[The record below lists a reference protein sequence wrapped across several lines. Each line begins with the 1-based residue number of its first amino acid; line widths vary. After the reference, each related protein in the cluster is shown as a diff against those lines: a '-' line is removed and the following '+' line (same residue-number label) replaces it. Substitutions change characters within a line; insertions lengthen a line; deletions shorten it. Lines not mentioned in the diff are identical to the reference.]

1 MTKIIS
7 IIPARK
13 GSKGIPNKN
22 LISLCLKHLIHYAIQ
37 ASKQSIV
44 EETWVS
50 SDSDEILNISKKLGA
65 KTIKRPEELSDDNAS
80 SESALIHFS
89 EKVEFDIL
97 VFIQCTSPLVKPQD
111 INRGIEKMKNFDS
124 IVSVTETHHMFWNAK
139 GPLYDINNR
148 ERRQDSI
155 KRYLETGSFYI
166 TSKKNL
172 MKSQNRLSGKIGLVE
187 IPKHR
192 SIEIDTIDDLKIAE
206 LMINS
211 TTFSDD

>member
-1 MTKIIS
+1 M
-7 IIPARK
+7 
-13 GSKGIPNKN
+13 N
-22 LISLCLKHLIHYAIQ
+22 LSGKPLIYYAIQ

-65 KTIKRPEELSDDNAS
+65 KTIKRPKELSDDNAS

-89 EKVEFDIL
+89 ENIEFDIL
-97 VFIQCTSPLVKPQD
+97 VFIQCTSPLIKPQD

-124 IVSVTETHHMFWNAK
+124 IVSVTETHQMFWNAK

-148 ERRQDSI
+148 ERRQNSI
-155 KRYLETGSFYI
+155 KRYLETGSFFI
-166 TSKKNL
+166 TTKKNL
-172 MKSQNRLSGKIGLVE
+172 MKFQNRLSGKIGLVE

-192 SIEIDTIDDLKIAE
+192 SIDIDTIDDLKIAE
-206 LMINS
+206 LIINS
-211 TTFSDD
+211 KALSNE